1 MITMFSQTDLYI
13 CASAFLLLSFAYVV
27 ALCFVCFLTD
37 DLSSKRAISSSQ
49 KKRNKMANKS
59 DELATKEMPFR
70 CYVGYDSHEDITF
83 EVSTSFCRFRFVF
96 CFSRR
101 RRRR

>member
-1 MITMFSQTDLYI
+1 MFSRTDLYT
-13 CASAFLLLSFAYVV
+13 CASAFLLLSFVLFYDS
-27 ALCFVCFLTD
+27 FVFSLTI
-37 DLSSKRAISSSQ
+37 LSSKRDFILT

>member
-1 MITMFSQTDLYI
+1 MFSRTDLYI
-13 CASAFLLLSFAYVV
+13 CASAFLLLSFV
-27 ALCFVCFLTD
+27 LFTCLFSD
-37 DLSSKRAISSSQ
+37 DLSSKRDFVLT

-101 RRRR
+101 RRR

>member
-1 MITMFSQTDLYI
+1 MTCLFS
-13 CASAFLLLSFAYVV
+13 
-27 ALCFVCFLTD
+27 D
-37 DLSSKRAISSSQ
+37 DLSSKRDFVLT

-83 EVSTSFCRFRFVF
+83 EVSLRVFVSYSVSFFASLGGGGGGGVARSVVIPPIGCLSENDLSRSFVIIF
-96 CFSRR
+96 
-101 RRRR
+101 

>member
-1 MITMFSQTDLYI
+1 MTCLFS
-13 CASAFLLLSFAYVV
+13 
-27 ALCFVCFLTD
+27 D
-37 DLSSKRAISSSQ
+37 DLSSKRDFVLT

-83 EVSTSFCRFRFVF
+83 EVSLRVFVSYSVSFLLLSEEEEEEEEEE
-96 CFSRR
+96 SREASSSHQSVASLKMISLALL
-101 RRRR
+101 